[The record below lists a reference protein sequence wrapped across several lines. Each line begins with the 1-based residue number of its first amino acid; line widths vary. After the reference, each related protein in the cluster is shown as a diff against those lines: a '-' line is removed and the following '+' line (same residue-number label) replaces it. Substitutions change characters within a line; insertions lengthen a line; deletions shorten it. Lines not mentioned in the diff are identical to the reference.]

1 MQLIESSL
9 IAGSIWKLFKS
20 RTTSVESSPKARKF
34 LLKPFWKQAEFSSK
48 LFESRINCQNTQKL
62 PQNQRF
68 RRAPLLCFWL
78 AVSDLAKVTII
89 MRPHLNLDGQ
99 YFWQNSVESEWKYS
113 YVTICLNC
121 KVYGLEHSNG
131 GLITFPGGIPL
142 IDPEG
147 VFIGSIE
154 VRGYIDLRNKGGNWK
169 FRLNSLC
176 VCFVF
181 FAAKYKVII
190 CKR

>member
-48 LFESRINCQNTQKL
+48 LSESRINCQNTRRL

-68 RRAPLLCFWL
+68 QRAPLLCFWL

-99 YFWQNSVESEWKYS
+99 YFWQNSVESEWKELS
-113 YVTICLNC
+113 SKSILTQYVWIARCMGWSTATEVWSLF
-121 KVYGLEHSNG
+121 LEESHS
-131 GLITFPGGIPL
+131 
-142 IDPEG
+142 
-147 VFIGSIE
+147 SIQRE
-154 VRGYIDLRNKGGNWK
+154 SSSAALRWED
-169 FRLNSLC
+169 
-176 VCFVF
+176 
-181 FAAKYKVII
+181 I
-190 CKR
+190 